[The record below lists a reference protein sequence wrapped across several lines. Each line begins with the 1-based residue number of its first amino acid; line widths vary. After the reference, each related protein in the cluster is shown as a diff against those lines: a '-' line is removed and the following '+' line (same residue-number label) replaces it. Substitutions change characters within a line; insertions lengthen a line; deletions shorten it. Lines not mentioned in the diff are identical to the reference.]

1 MLPNEKKNICSFAV
15 HTFIETEMHNSWYMI
30 INPTSAGGK
39 AKTEWANIQAI
50 MQQENLPFEAAF
62 SLYPFHAI
70 ELAKQAIEAGYRKIL
85 AVGGDGTINEVING
99 IFSQKIVPPAE
110 IEFSVV
116 PLGTGSDWIKMYKIP
131 RNYKKAI
138 PQLARGISKKQDI
151 GLVSYQS
158 EKGKEIRYFANV
170 AGMAFDA
177 SAVVKSLRVNKAGF
191 MGQIYY
197 LALILGLIPSYKS
210 SKMIIQGDNFR
221 YEGDVFCL
229 NIGICKYSGGGMQTV
244 PNAIADDGLF
254 EITIIEKMPKLR
266 IFWELRRLYLGTIHL
281 VKDVVK
287 VYQTTTLHVETQGF
301 DLVETDGEL
310 LGKCPVTFSVLP
322 QALTIRIPK

>member
-15 HTFIETEMHNSWYMI
+15 HTFIEREMHNSWYMI
-30 INPTSAGGK
+30 VNPTSAGGK
-39 AKTEWANIQAI
+39 AKNEWATIQAI

-62 SLYPFHAI
+62 TLYPFHAI
-70 ELAKQAIEAGYRKIL
+70 ELVQQAIAQGYRKIL

-99 IFSQKIVPPAE
+99 IFSQKIVAPVE
-110 IEFSVV
+110 VEFSVV

-138 PQLARGISKKQDI
+138 PLLAKGVLKKQDI
-151 GLVSYQS
+151 GRVCYQT
-158 EKGKEIRYFANV
+158 EKGTESRYFANV

-177 SAVVKSLRVNKAGF
+177 CAVVKSLTMNKAGI
-191 MGQIYY
+191 MGQLYY
-197 LALILGLIPSYKS
+197 LALILRLIPSYKS

-229 NIGICKYSGGGMQTV
+229 NIGICKYNGGGMQTV

-254 EITIIEKMPKLR
+254 EISIIEKMPTLR
-266 IFWELRRLYLGTIHL
+266 IFWELRRLYLGTMHL
-281 VKDVVK
+281 AKDVVK
-287 VYQTTTLHVETQGF
+287 SYQTTTLKVETQGF

-310 LGKCPVTFSVLP
+310 LGKCPVTFSILP